1 MRLSKSFGMAGPV
14 KPKLLLKRNQNVVI
28 KVDKLGLVVTAI
40 GKAMQDGRA
49 GEYIK
54 VRNVD
59 SNRIIL
65 VRVNEDQT
73 VEPVF

>member
-1 MRLSKSFGMAGPV
+1 
-14 KPKLLLKRNQNVVI
+14 
-28 KVDKLGLVVTAI
+28 
-40 GKAMQDGRA
+40 MQEGRA

-59 SNRIIL
+59 SR
-65 VRVNEDQT
+65 RVISAKVNKDGT